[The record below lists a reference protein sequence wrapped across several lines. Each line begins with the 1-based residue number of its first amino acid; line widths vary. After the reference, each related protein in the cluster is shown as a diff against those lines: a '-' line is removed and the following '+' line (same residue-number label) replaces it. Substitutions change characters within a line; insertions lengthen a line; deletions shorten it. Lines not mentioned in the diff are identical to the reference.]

1 MLKGATLHFLSTC
14 ESPCSN
20 TCTLYHVWNLID
32 CVNLWKRSE
41 AAKLLFW
48 PIHFQWFLMHPFST
62 LSSHTFSTP
71 QWVKK
76 GCIGNEW
83 LINFCTGLSKKFS
96 LWVSL
101 KVYILRKIVQKL
113 RNILFLHLMNTFHKF
128 CLKTGWVTTALM
140 PIFKT
145 RNVNDV
151 FRVYSLVFLT

>member
-62 LSSHTFSTP
+62 LSSHTFSIP

-83 LINFCTGLSKKFS
+83 LINFCTGLSKKFFS
-96 LWVSL
+96 VSIIKSVHFKKNCP
-101 KVYILRKIVQKL
+101 KVKKHIIFTFDEYIPQVL
-113 RNILFLHLMNTFHKF
+113 
-128 CLKTGWVTTALM
+128 
-140 PIFKT
+140 
-145 RNVNDV
+145 
-151 FRVYSLVFLT
+151 S